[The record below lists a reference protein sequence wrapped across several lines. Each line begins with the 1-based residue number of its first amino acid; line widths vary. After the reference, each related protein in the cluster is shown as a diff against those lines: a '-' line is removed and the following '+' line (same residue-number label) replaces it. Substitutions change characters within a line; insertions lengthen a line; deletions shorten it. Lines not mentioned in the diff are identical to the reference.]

1 MHLEDTMNGVIAAIL
16 SVMIGSA
23 AAIGNADCS
32 LIIEEA
38 HRIEEQNAAMEEAAA
53 YVIAIDAGHQE
64 HGNFGQEPI
73 GPGSSAMKTKVAGGT
88 RGTTTGVPEYQL
100 TLDISLK
107 LRDLL
112 EEKGYQVVMIRETND
127 VDITNSERAMV
138 ANEANAD
145 AFIRVHANGSD
156 SSSANGAMTICQTSS
171 NPYNSEY
178 YEDSKRLSE
187 LVLDAYTEATGIR
200 KERVW
205 ETDTMSG
212 INWCTVPVT
221 IIELGYMTNPE
232 EDTKMQ
238 DNDFQDTMAEG
249 IVAGIEAYL
258 AEKKEEEAP
267 DSEDAEAAPA
277 GENEEAQPDEG
288 NTEEASDTGSTEE
301 TSAAGTTDETE
312 SAEETSNTGDTAD
325 TGSTTQAA
333 ATGSTLNT
341 ELAETD
347 EEAAREKEAQALR
360 DVLAST
366 IFTPARKTERSAK
379 AVKDLIGSTANSI
392 LKRKHDELLAKT
404 GAQMQALQEDLE
416 AEIGRLG
423 GKWSLYLKRLDTDQ
437 VIGINEDEKM
447 VAASLIKLFIA
458 GEFYRQTNEN
468 MLDIEMYGRLPD
480 SMISVSDNGA
490 ANTLIGAVGMDNVN
504 RFAAEKGFKA
514 TELNRRML
522 ESNGKENYTSA
533 KDCGVMLEQVLEG
546 KYVDQ
551 KSSDRILQD
560 LRDQQRTW
568 KIPAGIPSDVPTG
581 NKTGELNYA
590 ENDAAI
596 IWGPACD
603 YVLVVFAGNIS
614 APGTAQSQ
622 IRHLSTTVYEGM
634 NNMGSGRQDAY
645 AADTAATAAETA
657 ETAADAASTG
667 ETASD

>member
-1 MHLEDTMNGVIAAIL
+1 MNGVIAAIL

-32 LIIEEA
+32 SIIEEA
-38 HRIEEQNAAMEEAAA
+38 HRIEEQNAAMEEAAGF
-53 YVIAIDAGHQE
+53 VIAIDAGHQE

-73 GPGSSAMKTKVAGGT
+73 GPGSSTMKTKVAGGT

-127 VDITNSERAMV
+127 VDITNSERAQI

-200 KERVW
+200 RERVW

-232 EDTKMQ
+232 EDTMMQ
-238 DNDFQDTMAEG
+238 DDDFQDTMAEG
-249 IVAGIEAYL
+249 IVSGIEAYL

-267 DSEDAEAAPA
+267 ETEDSESALS

-288 NTEEASDTGSTEE
+288 STEEAVDTGSTED
-301 TSAAGTTDETE
+301 TSAANAAEETE
-312 SAEETSNTGDTAD
+312 SAKKTAD

-333 ATGSTLNT
+333 AAGSTLNT

-360 DVLAST
+360 DILAST

-379 AVKDLIGSTANSI
+379 AVKDLIGSTANSV
-392 LKRKHDELLAKT
+392 LRRKHDELLAKT
-404 GAQMQALQEDLE
+404 GAQMQELQEDLE

-468 MLDIEMYGRLPD
+468 LLDIEKYGRLPD

-504 RFAAEKGFKA
+504 RFAEENGFKA

-581 NKTGELNYA
+581 NKTGELGSVD
-590 ENDAAI
+590 NDAAI
-596 IWGPACD
+596 VWAPSCNYILCIMSSG
-603 YVLVVFAGNIS
+603 AGGRI
-614 APGTAQSQ
+614 PE
-622 IRHLSTTVYEGM
+622 IVRLSSMIYNAIG
-634 NNMGSGRQDAY
+634 
-645 AADTAATAAETA
+645 
-657 ETAADAASTG
+657 TG
-667 ETASD
+667 EALE